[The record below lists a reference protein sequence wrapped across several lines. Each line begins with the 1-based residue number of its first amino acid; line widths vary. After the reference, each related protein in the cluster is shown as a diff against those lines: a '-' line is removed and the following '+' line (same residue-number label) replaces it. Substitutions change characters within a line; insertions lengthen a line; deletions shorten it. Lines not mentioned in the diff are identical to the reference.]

1 MNLKV
6 NDTYLQFD
14 DDIEVER
21 QVKLFE
27 SASETP
33 GDFSWDFSLP
43 PTTHNLAILQLYS
56 INQAGKIIYSKIPAS
71 IDNNGL
77 PVYRGFLKV
86 ERKNRREISCS
97 FFSGNSSW
105 MELLNF
111 NLRAFDFSTFDKDF
125 TKTEIVNRESAT
137 EGLTFPVIDTGA
149 MTTRRYVNWHLDDF
163 NAWIY
168 VHSVIRYLF
177 NRNGLKLEG
186 DILQDWRYLHLI
198 SSNNTGGVP
207 QEEINDRKTYVGKSS
222 GQSITVAA
230 GIVVVTFPDT
240 TGDRYPGSLW
250 NTGTHRFTADYEME
264 VDITYDLT
272 VTTSNILS
280 FRLYKNGTFND
291 VVIATEDTGSI
302 TIKNKRLYA
311 GDYIDFRVSA
321 QGGTGT
327 VDTAQVTITPKRIY
341 RVYSRMLL
349 PDMPAKDFVA
359 QVFNLFNPVIDFNAL
374 TQTVT
379 VNLFKNVIRKEE
391 IDISE
396 FVDPESIEEDF
407 AELVQSYGRL
417 NSFKYSEADSEAAEE
432 YNDNNEVPYGAGQ
445 LDSENDFTEVVAT
458 LYDTDFV
465 AAVETNE
472 NPFKTYLP
480 RFDWRNIEE
489 TAEKQDGVT
498 VTLDGTLPRFT
509 VTAIARYF
517 VGDIVRI
524 SNSTEEAYNGDHII
538 SSTPTTQS
546 FIVAGLSYTAN
557 ATCDVVIIKVVIDKK
572 EEQALLLCLPN
583 YALNDFTNNT
593 IMFYADN
600 SSVSGAS
607 SPSTGYFYKPLQAL
621 DVDDIKQSL
630 SFGAVNIKNAHQTTM
645 LSDYW
650 RDFDNIIKDPVKVIA
665 DANFPVSVF
674 ETLFTAPLRLQ
685 TDKFNSQFFMRR
697 VRGYKKS
704 NLPCEIELIKL

>member
-6 NDTYLQFD
+6 SDTYLQFD
-14 DDIEVER
+14 DDIEIER

-43 PTTHNLAILQLYS
+43 PTSHNLGVLQIYS
-56 INQAGKIIYSKIPAS
+56 INQSGKIIYRKIPAS
-71 IDNNGL
+71 IDNDGL

-86 ERKNRREISCS
+86 ERKNRQEIKCS

-105 MELLNF
+105 MELLDF
-111 NLRAFDFSTFDKDF
+111 NIRTFDFSNFDKDF

-137 EGLTFPVIDTGA
+137 DGITFPVIDTGA
-149 MTTRRYVNWHLDDF
+149 MTTRRYVNWHIDDF

-168 VHSVIRYLF
+168 VHSVIRYLL

-186 DILQDWRYLHLI
+186 DILQDWRYNHLI
-198 SSNNTGGVP
+198 TSNNSGGVP
-207 QEEINDRKTYVGKSS
+207 QEEINDRKTYVGKSIA
-222 GQSITVAA
+222 QSVAVA
-230 GIVVVTFPDT
+230 DGIVVVTFPDT
-240 TGDRYPGSLW
+240 TGDLYPGTLW
-250 NTGTHRFTADYEME
+250 DTGTHRFTADYEME

-291 VVIATEDTGSI
+291 VVIATENTGSI

-327 VDTAQVTITPKRIY
+327 VDTAQVTITPNRIY

-349 PDMPAKDFVA
+349 PDMQAKDFVA
-359 QVFNLFNPVIDFNAL
+359 QVFNIFNPVIDFNAL

-391 IDISE
+391 IDITE
-396 FVDPESIEEDF
+396 FVDPDSIEEDF
-407 AELVQSYGRL
+407 AELVQGYGRL
-417 NSFKYSEADSEAAEE
+417 NRFKYSESDSKSAED
-432 YNDNNEVPYGAGQ
+432 YNDNNDVPYGAGDI
-445 LDSENDFTEVVAT
+445 DSENDFTDGVST

-465 AAVETNE
+465 ACVETNE
-472 NPFKTYLP
+472 NPFKTFLP

-489 TAEKQDGVT
+489 TTEEQEGVAIT
-498 VTLDGTLPRFT
+498 NSSGPLFT
-509 VTAIARYF
+509 VTAVARYF
-517 VGDIVRI
+517 VGDIVRV
-524 SNSTEEAYNGDHII
+524 SNSTEAGYNGDHII
-538 SSTPTTQS
+538 SSTPSSTT
-546 FIVAGLSYTAN
+546 FKVAGLSYTAD
-557 ATCDVVIIKVVIDKK
+557 ATCDVVIVKVVIDKK

-621 DVDDIKQSL
+621 DIDDIKQSL
-630 SFGAVNIKNAHQTTM
+630 SFGSVNIKNAHQTTM

-650 RDFDNIIKDPVKVIA
+650 RDFENIIKDPVKVIA
-665 DANFPVSVF
+665 DANFPVSTF
-674 ETLFTAPLRLQ
+674 ETLFTAPLRLK
-685 TDKFNSQFFMRR
+685 TEKFNLQFFMRR
-697 VRGYKKS
+697 VRGYK
-704 NLPCEIELIKL
+704 NRHVTCGIEIIKL